1 MLYAGDRAD
10 EWRMRLE
17 GARYEEIAAAGGGI
31 ASTVAAVRAEIAPIW
46 AYAAAGAL
54 GIIGII
60 LTLAFLRKGVAGVA
74 PTRQRRR

>member
-1 MLYAGDRAD
+1 MAFRNTLD
-10 EWRMRLE
+10 
-17 GARYEEIAAAGGGI
+17 GAASFGAAFVTSAVCGLP
-31 ASTVAAVRAEIAPIW
+31 AWFTVAAVRAEIAPIW